1 VLSITDQEDTTMIP
15 LISLLLGTATA
26 RLVGFAGI
34 DALDNWQMSVRAG
47 LAGMLLLTGSA
58 HWGRR
63 RAELIAMVPE
73 RLPRPGLLV
82 SLTGALELA
91 GAAGLMVS
99 GTAPYAA
106 VGLAL
111 LIVAMFPA
119 NVSAARRGLTL
130 DGRPVT
136 PLPQRTAL
144 QALFVAAA
152 VAAGV

>member
-1 VLSITDQEDTTMIP
+1 MIP
-15 LISLLLGTATA
+15 LIALLLGTATA
-26 RLVGFAGI
+26 RLAGFAGI
-34 DALDNWQMSVRAG
+34 DALDNWQTSVRAG

-73 RLPRPGLLV
+73 RFPRPGLLV

-91 GAAGLMVS
+91 GAAGLLVS

-111 LIVAMFPA
+111 LFVAMFPA

-136 PLPQRTAL
+136 PLPQRSAL

-152 VAAGV
+152 VAAVV

>member
-1 VLSITDQEDTTMIP
+1 MIP
-15 LISLLLGTATA
+15 LIALLLGTATA
-26 RLVGFAGI
+26 RLAGFAGI
-34 DALDNWQMSVRAG
+34 DALDSWQMSIRAG

-63 RAELIAMVPE
+63 RTELIAMVPE
-73 RLPRPGLLV
+73 RFPRPGLLV

-99 GTAPYAA
+99 LTAPYAA
-106 VGLAL
+106 AGLAL
-111 LIVAMFPA
+111 LFVAMFPA

-144 QALFVAAA
+144 QALFVATA
-152 VAAGV
+152 VAAAV

>member
-1 VLSITDQEDTTMIP
+1 MIP
-15 LISLLLGTATA
+15 LIALLLGTATA
-26 RLVGFAGI
+26 RLAGLAGI
-34 DALDNWQMSVRAG
+34 DALDNWQTSVRAA

-73 RLPRPGLLV
+73 RFPRPGLLV

-91 GAAGLMVS
+91 GAAGLLVS

-106 VGLAL
+106 IGLAL
-111 LIVAMFPA
+111 LFVAMFPA

-152 VAAGV
+152 VAAAV